1 MAIFRKSE
9 AVMKESASKMLT
21 ALEIPHKEVFLALGL
36 EQEFFVVPKKAYLQ
50 RQDLRFVGR
59 CLFGRVGAK
68 SQQFSDHYYAKIP
81 NKIEQILKEVENELL
96 EIGIPFK
103 TKHNEVAN
111 NQFEF
116 CAIYE

>member
-1 MAIFRKSE
+1 MTIFRKSE
-9 AVMKESASKMLT
+9 VVMKESASKMLT
-21 ALEIPHKEVFLALGL
+21 ALGIPHKDVFLALGL
-36 EQEFFVVPKKAYLQ
+36 EQEFFVVPKKAYLE

-81 NKIEQILKEVENELL
+81 QKIEQILKEVENELL

-103 TKHNEVAN
+103 TKHN
-111 NQFEF
+111 
-116 CAIYE
+116 